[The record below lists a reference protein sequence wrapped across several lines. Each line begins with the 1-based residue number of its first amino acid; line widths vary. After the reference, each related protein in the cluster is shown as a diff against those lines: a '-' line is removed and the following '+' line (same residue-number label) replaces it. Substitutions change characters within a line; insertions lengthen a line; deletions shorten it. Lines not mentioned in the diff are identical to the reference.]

1 MADQRLAA
9 LAVCARCRV
18 RYPTALLSP
27 LTDILMT
34 DTGEPAQAV
43 CGICALAL
51 MNQRR
56 GSNDTRLES
65 QMAEDL
71 RQQAIAWRREHPTRE
86 PLKVRR

>member
-1 MADQRLAA
+1 MGDQRPAA

-27 LTDILMT
+27 LGTDQ
-34 DTGEPAQAV
+34 EEAAQAV

-51 MNQRR
+51 MNQKRR
-56 GSNDTRLES
+56 SSDTRLKNE
-65 QMAEDL
+65 MAEDL

-86 PLKVRR
+86 PVKVRR